1 MSRQPLLFSLL
12 LCAAAAALPGP
23 FTAQAD
29 PLPSQKILERY
40 QQMLEKSPVEG
51 IALERLWK
59 AYGDAGQTAQLVDY
73 YQKAASAEPGSF
85 AHSLVL
91 GYLLRKTGQL
101 AEARAAFEKAAQR
114 EPKSPLPWLA
124 LAKLES
130 GRPAEAAGFLE
141 KALPLFEPKDPR
153 QNEALLELGGAWLAA
168 GNLEKA
174 AEAWER
180 TLALDPENQVLRQ
193 RLADNYARNRL
204 PDRAIPH
211 WEWLKTHGAPADR
224 AQALQALARIH
235 QGAGRVE
242 PALAALEEALAGTA
256 PGNWLRA
263 ELQAQIIRLHQ
274 RTHRVP
280 ELEARWKNA
289 VQTHP
294 RDAGALLQLVDLYE
308 RLGDLEQ
315 QRIWLE
321 KLCALLPRNTGYRVR
336 LARVALQLDDVA
348 GAAALYDELLREQ
361 PLQSEWVF
369 ERARIDLQQDAP
381 LIARQRI
388 GTLLAERRTDETVRH
403 KALEFFETHRLT
415 DLLEQEL
422 KIDAGSGR
430 EEAVVALTRFY
441 FQQKRYADA
450 ERTLEGLLP
459 GPAERT
465 PARLASAYARMAGVL
480 REHQELDSAVA
491 TLQKAIALQPDT
503 REHSLLLGELLA
515 AQGKSV
521 EARLAYEKA
530 FTLSKSPAEALEIDQ
545 KLFELVRT
553 PPRGS
558 PAAGEPSGRPGD
570 PRSPEF
576 EEYVL
581 KLRRAA
587 ASKPS
592 VDAWL
597 RVAHWQLWGRNLRVA
612 QECAQQALKLKPD
625 SVAGHEFLVKLALSE
640 PQAALALEH
649 LEELMRIQPEGRP
662 GYLRRAGQA
671 VLQTGRLEDALKIFR
686 ELAATNPGDFEVLG
700 DLALTL
706 QRAERWDEALEIWK
720 RAEAVA
726 PGARKKE
733 AATALLRIYERM
745 GMPEEAVQLLVQ
757 QMDAQTEERE
767 RFSVFQD
774 LLAVCAKN
782 GRLDWLRGEFEQRCK
797 LQPEDYFSAMGL
809 GLVFKAQGDKKAAF
823 ERLSE
828 ASLSASNLAEALP
841 GLIREAEDL
850 HKLDAAVRLQEQW
863 LRIAP
868 AQTSEG
874 LQKLAQLQEKNF
886 DLQGATQTWTKVV
899 AKFPRD
905 PAALRRA
912 AEFHLQSGLPARAT
926 ELLRKVRVLEP
937 NDLSSLAQ
945 LAELDLEAGAVEE
958 AQDCLEQILRR
969 STPEKPG
976 EPLKFPGLRTS
987 EAGRLQ
993 SAYLSTVR
1001 MRRGNPA
1008 PETYRALRS
1017 FWMPAPEP
1025 GGAISGAG
1033 SGWGGGSSSAGASVN
1048 ERDLRLGAI
1057 RDLGGF
1063 IQARGDAGALAA
1075 WVERWKKAAP
1085 TAPTE
1090 ALWAF
1095 YFAGAGEALLDE
1107 TERFT
1112 GRVGSEV
1119 QATQAFIWFA
1129 LQTGQF
1135 DRLAKWLHAAE
1146 RSPTERDYLQVA
1158 LSEYFQASGIR
1169 PELDQT
1175 LLEKLFSEGYRTRI
1189 WQVAMT
1195 LAQRGRFREALH
1207 LGHRV
1212 LEGVT
1217 TQKPGYCLELAH
1229 WSLILGDLDGARAT
1243 LKGALDH
1250 RGESLELPV
1259 FAVLREY
1266 YLLLPER
1273 ERAGFKKAYLE
1284 GLDPMIHP
1292 VHTSLASVLL
1302 HALEGETADAQTQL
1316 RFLLKLRPLSP
1327 FSEEEGAGSSAA
1339 RFWNFV
1345 LGTASQLQA
1354 WHFERLATQWC
1365 EMALE
1370 DAALLRLQ
1378 TETTGGNTLRNRAMD
1393 VRTRLDAL
1401 RLLQAS
1407 PAQREQIR
1415 DDYARVA
1422 GVEGLVP
1429 LAETLAALGAHR
1441 QSIALY
1447 RDLWEKE
1454 PTNPQALRNLL
1465 GACRTAK
1472 DIATLQSVLE
1482 QSVTRGYYRLNEA
1495 AQSDLILQ
1503 WAEALESAGAPGRAR
1518 AVLQEATS
1526 GQHSQDSRLLGR
1538 LAQIHERTGDLAAAE
1553 RVYRR
1558 LLLAEPANAVAL
1570 QALTQLLET
1579 QGRFKEAL
1587 AALEKAT
1594 GPEIESRRAA
1604 LWLKAGQLEEAF
1616 SALERSPVSQGA
1628 RTPMRMAEILLE
1640 KGDRKLARSILRKTL
1655 SRPLDPRTRFSIQ
1668 SKLIEWLDP
1677 GEDTE
1682 LVAGEFKRLRR
1693 VAGEDRDLVGNYYR
1707 LRVRE
1712 GVRFGLEK
1720 TVEPELLQEWE
1731 QEDPLAGLALA
1742 EWQIQRSN
1750 WPAAKGFLEKLV
1762 EQADTPESVLQRFLE
1777 LSLESKRADCAVPLR
1792 AALARRN
1799 PLETKCMLDWARAL
1813 FTEAHAATDPASKQ
1827 DFLKKALS
1835 VLGELQAR
1843 CPIIP
1848 GLFGEL
1854 APIFVEFGFPD
1865 RAAPLFREAQAA
1877 DPLARDFAVYLRS
1890 ARLHLAEKDFAGAR
1904 RLLQVAF
1911 GNPANLEGS
1920 ALVELLEA
1928 ENRLDRCEEEMRG
1941 FGLDAFQQRAVRR
1954 ALFDFYARSG
1964 DGPGALRMVQK
1975 HPELA
1980 DAALCKR
1987 LRSLCSNEPW
1997 ALSALFE
2004 ALLPGI
2010 GEVPAL
2016 EAELATLYTEWA
2028 DAGIQARD
2036 PGRALALLRRAQELR
2051 PLDFAQVE
2059 RFSALCAE
2067 LRQTGLAVTL
2077 LEELLRN
2084 GPEAAQKE
2092 KARKVLSRLKSD

>member
-1 MSRQPLLFSLL
+1 MSRRPLLFSLL
-12 LCAAAAALPGP
+12 LCASAAALPGAWA
-23 FTAQAD
+23 AQAD
-29 PLPSQKILERY
+29 PIPSQKILERY
-40 QQMLEKSPVEG
+40 RQMLEKSPTEG

-59 AYGDAGQTAQLVDY
+59 AYGDSGQTAQLLEH
-73 YQKAASAEPGSF
+73 YQKAASAGDASF
-85 AHSLVL
+85 ADSLVL

-130 GRPAEAAGFLE
+130 GRPADAAGFLE
-141 KALPLFEPKDPR
+141 RALPLFEPKDPR

-180 TLALDPENQVLRQ
+180 TLALDPENQLLRR

-235 QGAGRVE
+235 QGSGRVE

-289 VQTHP
+289 AQTHP
-294 RDAGALLQLVDLYE
+294 RDAGALLQLADLYE

-315 QRIWLE
+315 QRVWLE

-348 GAAALYDELLREQ
+348 GAAALYDDLLREQ
-361 PLQSEWVF
+361 PLQSEWVLD
-369 ERARIDLQQDAP
+369 RARIDLQQDAP
-381 LIARQRI
+381 LNARQRVSA
-388 GTLLAERRTDETVRH
+388 LLAARRTDETVRQ

-422 KIDAGSGR
+422 TLDAGTGR
-430 EEAVVALTRFY
+430 EEAVLALTRFY

-450 ERTLEGLLP
+450 ERTLQGLLP
-459 GPAERT
+459 GPADRS

-503 REHSLLLGELLA
+503 REHFLLLGEFQA
-515 AQGKSV
+515 AQGKPG
-521 EARLAYEKA
+521 EARQAYEKA
-530 FTLSKSPAEALEIDQ
+530 FALSQSPAEALESDQ
-545 KLFELVRT
+545 KLFEVVRT
-553 PPRGS
+553 PALRS
-558 PAAGEPSGRPGD
+558 PAPGKPGGGD

-576 EEYVL
+576 EEYVF

-592 VDAWL
+592 VEAWL
-597 RVAHWQLWGRNLRVA
+597 RVARWQLWGRNLRVA
-612 QECAQQALKLKPD
+612 QECAQQALKLEPD
-625 SVAGHEFLVKLALSE
+625 SVAAHEFLVKLALSE

-671 VLQTGRLEDALKIFR
+671 VLQTGSVADALKIFR
-686 ELAATNPGDFEVLG
+686 ELAATQPGDFDVLG
-700 DLALTL
+700 DLAHTL
-706 QRAERWDEALEIWK
+706 QRAERWDEALETWK

-726 PGARKKE
+726 PVSRKKE

-745 GMPEEAVQLLVQ
+745 GMPEEAVQLLVH
-757 QMDAQTEERE
+757 QMDSQTEERE
-767 RFSVFQD
+767 RFALFQD
-774 LLAVCAKN
+774 LLAVCSKN
-782 GRLDWLRGEFEQRCK
+782 GRLDWLRGEFEQRCR

-809 GLVFKAQGDKKAAF
+809 GLVLKAQGNKTAAF
-823 ERLSE
+823 ERFSE
-828 ASLSASNLAEALP
+828 ASLSASSLAEALP
-841 GLIREAEDL
+841 GLVREAEDL
-850 HKLDAAVRLQEQW
+850 HKLEAAVRLQDQW
-863 LRIAP
+863 LRIVP
-868 AQTSEG
+868 AHTSEG

-886 DLQGATQTWTKVV
+886 DFQGASQTWAKVV

-905 PAALRRA
+905 PAALRHA

-926 ELLRKVRVLEP
+926 ELLRKVRALEP
-937 NDLSSLAQ
+937 NDLPALAQ
-945 LAELDLEAGAVEE
+945 LAELDLETGAVEE

-969 STPEKPG
+969 SPPEKAG
-976 EPLKFPGLRTS
+976 EPLKFPGLRAS

-1008 PETYRALRS
+1008 PEIYRALRS

-1033 SGWGGGSSSAGASVN
+1033 SGWGGSGAPGGGSGS

-1057 RDLGGF
+1057 RDLGRVL
-1063 IQARGDAGALAA
+1063 QAQGDANALAA
-1075 WVERWKKAAP
+1075 WVDRWKKAAP

-1095 YFAGAGEALLDE
+1095 YFSGASQELLDE
-1107 TERFT
+1107 TERLT
-1112 GRVGSEV
+1112 GRAGGGI
-1119 QATQAFIWFA
+1119 QATQALIWFA

-1135 DRLAKWLHAAE
+1135 DRLAHWLHAAE

-1158 LSEYFQASGIR
+1158 LGEYFQASGIR
-1169 PELDQT
+1169 PELDQA
-1175 LLEKLFSEGYRTRI
+1175 LMEKLFSEGYRTRI
-1189 WQVAMT
+1189 WQVALT

-1229 WSLILGDLDGARAT
+1229 WSLFLGDLEEARAT
-1243 LKGALDH
+1243 LKRALDH
-1250 RGESLELPV
+1250 RGESFELPV
-1259 FAVLREY
+1259 FSVLREY
-1266 YLLLPER
+1266 YLLLPQQQ
-1273 ERAGFKKAYLE
+1273 RAAFKRAYLE
-1284 GLDPMIHP
+1284 GLDPVAHP
-1292 VHTSLASVLL
+1292 VHTGLASTLL
-1302 HALEGETADAQTQL
+1302 HALEGETAEAQNQL
-1316 RFLLKLRPLSP
+1316 RTLLKLRPLSP

-1354 WHFERLATQWC
+1354 WHFDRLATQWC
-1365 EMALE
+1365 EMAL
-1370 DAALLRLQ
+1370 DDTALLRLQ
-1378 TETTGGNTLRNRAMD
+1378 TETTGGNALRNRALD

-1401 RLLQAS
+1401 RLLQAT
-1407 PAQREQIR
+1407 PPQGEQIR
-1415 DDYARVA
+1415 NDYARVA
-1422 GVEGLVP
+1422 GVEGLIP
-1429 LAETLAALGAHR
+1429 LAETLAGLGGYR

-1447 RDLWEKE
+1447 RELWEKE
-1454 PTNPQALRNLL
+1454 PANPNALRNLL

-1472 DIATLQSVLE
+1472 DIATLESVLE

-1495 AQSDLILQ
+1495 AQNDLVLQ
-1503 WAEALESAGAPGRAR
+1503 WADALESAGDSGRAR

-1526 GQHSQDSRLLGR
+1526 GQRAHDSRLLGR
-1538 LAQIHERTGDLAAAE
+1538 LAQIHEHTGDLPAAE

-1570 QALTQLLET
+1570 QALTELLET
-1579 QGRFKEAL
+1579 QNRFQDAL
-1587 AALEKAT
+1587 AALEKAS
-1594 GPEIESRRAA
+1594 GPEFESRRAV

-1616 SALERSPVSQGA
+1616 AALERIPVSHGA
-1628 RTPMRMAEILLE
+1628 RTPLRMAEVLLE
-1640 KGDRKLARSILRKTL
+1640 KGDKKLARSILRKTL
-1655 SRPLDPRTRFSIQ
+1655 SRPLDARTRFAVQ
-1668 SKLIEWLDP
+1668 SKLLELLDA
-1677 GEDTE
+1677 GDDSER
-1682 LVAGEFKRLRR
+1682 VSGEFKRLRR
-1693 VAGEDRDLVGNYYR
+1693 VAGEDREMIGSYFR

-1712 GVRFGLEK
+1712 AVRLGLEK
-1720 TVEPELLQEWE
+1720 TVETELHQEWE
-1731 QEDPLAGLALA
+1731 QEDSQAGLALA
-1742 EWQIQRSN
+1742 ELQIQRSN
-1750 WPAAKGFLEKLV
+1750 WGAVRELV
-1762 EQADTPESVLQRFLE
+1762 EQLLARTDTPEPVLQQLLE
-1777 LSLESKRADCAVPLR
+1777 LSIEAKRPDCALQLR

-1799 PLETKCMLDWARAL
+1799 PLENKGMLDWARAL
-1813 FTEAHAATDPASKQ
+1813 FAEALTARDPAAKQ
-1827 DFLKKALS
+1827 DFLQKTFS
-1835 VLGELQAR
+1835 VLEELEAR
-1843 CPIIP
+1843 TAISP
-1848 GLFGEL
+1848 GLSGEV
-1854 APIFVEFGFPD
+1854 AQVFVEFGFPG
-1865 RAAPLFREAQAA
+1865 RAALLFREARAV
-1877 DPLARDFAVYLRS
+1877 DPLARDFAAYLQS
-1890 ARLHLAEKDFAGAR
+1890 ARLCLAERDFVGAR

-1911 GNPANLEGS
+1911 ANPANLDGT
-1920 ALVELLEA
+1920 AFVELLEA
-1928 ENRLDRCEEEMRG
+1928 DHRLDRCEEEMLG
-1941 FGLDAFQQRAVRR
+1941 FGLDALQKRAVRR
-1954 ALFDFYARSG
+1954 ALFELNARAG
-1964 DGPGALRMVQK
+1964 NGAGALGLVQK

-1987 LRSLCSNEPW
+1987 LRSLCPTEPW
-1997 ALSALFE
+1997 ALTTLFE
-2004 ALLPGI
+2004 TLLPGI

-2016 EAELATLYTEWA
+2016 EAELAALYTEWA

-2036 PGRALALLRRAQELR
+2036 LAPALQLLRRAQSLR
-2051 PLDFAQVE
+2051 PLDFARVE

-2067 LRQTGLAVTL
+2067 LGQPDLAVTL
-2077 LEELLRN
+2077 LEEFLSK
-2084 GPEAAQKE
+2084 GPEASQKE
-2092 KARKVLSRLKSD
+2092 QARKVLSRLKP

>member
-1 MSRQPLLFSLL
+1 MSRRPLLFSLL
-12 LCAAAAALPGP
+12 LCASAAALPGAWAAP
-23 FTAQAD
+23 AD

-40 QQMLEKSPVEG
+40 RQMLEKSPGEG

-59 AYGDAGQTAQLVDY
+59 AYGDSGQTAQLLEH
-73 YQKAASAEPGSF
+73 YQKAASSGDASF

-124 LAKLES
+124 LAKLEAA
-130 GRPAEAAGFLE
+130 RPADAAGFLE

-153 QNEALLELGGAWLAA
+153 HNEALLELGGAWLAA

-180 TLALDPENQVLRQ
+180 TLALDPENLVLRR
-193 RLADNYARNRL
+193 RLADNYAQNRL

-211 WEWLKTHGAPADR
+211 WEWLKTRGAPADR

-235 QGAGRVE
+235 QGAGRIDA
-242 PALAALEEALAGTA
+242 ALAALDEALAGTA

-289 VQTHP
+289 AHTHP
-294 RDAGALLQLVDLYE
+294 RDAGALLQLADLYE

-315 QRIWLE
+315 QRVSLE
-321 KLCALLPRNTGYRVR
+321 KLCVLLPRNTGYRVR

-348 GAAALYDELLREQ
+348 GAAALYDDLLREQ
-361 PLQSEWVF
+361 PTQSEWVF
-369 ERARIDLQQDAP
+369 DRARIDLQQDAP
-381 LIARQRI
+381 LNARQRVSA
-388 GTLLAERRTDETVRH
+388 LLAARRTDETVRQ
-403 KALEFFETHRLT
+403 KALEFFEAHRLT

-422 KIDAGSGR
+422 QLDAGTGR
-430 EEAVVALTRFY
+430 EEAVLALTRFY
-441 FQQKRYADA
+441 FQQRRYADA
-450 ERTLEGLLP
+450 ERTLQGLLP
-459 GPAERT
+459 RPEDRS
-465 PARLASAYARMAGVL
+465 PDRLASAYARMAGVL

-503 REHSLLLGELLA
+503 REHFLLLGELHA
-515 AQGKSV
+515 AQGKPG
-521 EARLAYEKA
+521 EAREAYEKA
-530 FTLSKSPAEALEIDQ
+530 FALSQSPAEALESDQ
-545 KLFELVRT
+545 KLFEVVRT
-553 PPRGS
+553 PARRS
-558 PAAGEPSGRPGD
+558 AAPGEPGRAD

-592 VDAWL
+592 VEAWL
-597 RVAHWQLWGRNLRVA
+597 RVARWQLWGRNLRVA
-612 QECAQQALKLKPD
+612 QECAQQALKLAPD
-625 SVAGHEFLVKLALSE
+625 SVAAHEFLVKLALSE

-671 VLQTGRLEDALKIFR
+671 VLQTGRVEDALKIFR
-686 ELAATNPGDFEVLG
+686 ELAATQPGDFDVLG
-700 DLALTL
+700 DLAQTL

-726 PGARKKE
+726 PVSRKKE

-745 GMPEEAVQLLVQ
+745 AMPEEAVRLLVH

-767 RFSVFQD
+767 RFARFQD
-774 LLAVCAKN
+774 LLALCAKN
-782 GRLDWLRGEFEQRCK
+782 ARLDWLRGEFEQRCR

-809 GLVFKAQGDKKAAF
+809 GLVLKAQGNKTAAF

-828 ASLSASNLAEALP
+828 ASLGASNLADALP
-841 GLIREAEDL
+841 GLVREAEDL
-850 HKLDAAVRLQEQW
+850 HKLEAAVRLQEQW
-863 LRIAP
+863 LRIVP
-868 AQTSEG
+868 AHTSEG

-886 DLQGATQTWTKVV
+886 DFQGASQTWAKVV

-905 PAALRRA
+905 PAALRHA

-926 ELLRKVRVLEP
+926 ELLRKVRALEP
-937 NDLSSLAQ
+937 NDLPSLAQ

-976 EPLKFPGLRTS
+976 EPVKFPGLRTS

-1033 SGWGGGSSSAGASVN
+1033 SGWGGAPGGGSVS

-1057 RDLGGF
+1057 RDLGRVL
-1063 IQARGDAGALAA
+1063 QAQGDASALAA
-1075 WVERWKKAAP
+1075 WVDRWKKAAP

-1095 YFAGAGEALLDE
+1095 FFSGASEALLDE
-1107 TERFT
+1107 TERLT
-1112 GRVGSEV
+1112 SRAGGEI
-1119 QATQAFIWFA
+1119 QATQALIWFA

-1135 DRLAKWLHAAE
+1135 DRLAHWLHAAE

-1158 LSEYFQASGIR
+1158 LGEYFQASGIR
-1169 PELDQT
+1169 PELDQA

-1189 WQVAMT
+1189 WQVALT

-1229 WSLILGDLDGARAT
+1229 WSLFLGDLDGARAT
-1243 LKGALDH
+1243 LKRALDH
-1250 RGESLELPV
+1250 RGESFELPV

-1266 YLLLPER
+1266 FLLLPDQER
-1273 ERAGFKKAYLE
+1273 PAFKRAYLE
-1284 GLDPMIHP
+1284 GLDPVVHP
-1292 VHTSLASVLL
+1292 VHTGLASTLL
-1302 HALEGETADAQTQL
+1302 HALEGETEEAQNQL
-1316 RFLLKLRPLSP
+1316 RILLKLRPLSR

-1365 EMALE
+1365 EMAL
-1370 DAALLRLQ
+1370 DDTALLRLQ
-1378 TETTGGNTLRNRAMD
+1378 TETVGGNALRHRALD

-1401 RLLQAS
+1401 RLLQAT
-1407 PAQREQIR
+1407 PPQGEQIR
-1415 DDYARVA
+1415 TDYARVA
-1422 GVEGLVP
+1422 GLEGLIP
-1429 LAETLAALGAHR
+1429 LAENLAGLGAHR

-1447 RDLWEKE
+1447 RELWEKE
-1454 PTNPQALRNLL
+1454 PANPHALRNLL

-1472 DIATLQSVLE
+1472 DIATLESVLE

-1503 WAEALESAGAPGRAR
+1503 WADALESAGTPGRAR

-1526 GQHSQDSRLLGR
+1526 GQHSHDSRLLGR
-1538 LAQIHERTGDLAAAE
+1538 LAQIHERTGDLPAAE

-1558 LLLAEPANAVAL
+1558 LLLAEPANAAAL

-1579 QGRFKEAL
+1579 QNRFQDAL

-1594 GPEIESRRAA
+1594 GPEFDSRRAV

-1616 SALERSPVSQGA
+1616 SALERLPVSQGA
-1628 RTPMRMAEILLE
+1628 RAPVRMAEVLLG
-1640 KGDRKLARSILRKTL
+1640 KGDKKLARSILRKTL
-1655 SRPLDPRTRFSIQ
+1655 SRPLDARTRFAIQ
-1668 SKLIEWLDP
+1668 SKLL
-1677 GEDTE
+1677 E
-1682 LVAGEFKRLRR
+1682 LLEAGDDAEMVAGEFKRLRR
-1693 VAGEDRDLVGNYYR
+1693 VAGEDREMVGNYFR

-1712 GVRFGLEK
+1712 AVRLGLEK
-1720 TVEPELLQEWE
+1720 AVETELRQEWE
-1731 QEDPLAGLALA
+1731 QGDPQAGLALA
-1742 EWQIQRSN
+1742 ELEIQRSN
-1750 WPAAKGFLEKLV
+1750 WAAARDWV
-1762 EQADTPESVLQRFLE
+1762 EPLLARTDTPEQGLQRLLE
-1777 LSLESKRADCAVPLR
+1777 LFIEGKRPDYALPLR

-1799 PLETKCMLDWARAL
+1799 PLENKAMVDWARAL
-1813 FTEAHAATDPASKQ
+1813 FAEAQSAPDPAAKQ
-1827 DFLKKALS
+1827 DFLQKTFS
-1835 VLGELQAR
+1835 VLEELRAR
-1843 CPIIP
+1843 TAISP
-1848 GLFGEL
+1848 GLSGEL
-1854 APIFVEFGFPD
+1854 AQVFVELGFPD
-1865 RAAPLFREAQAA
+1865 RAAILFREARAS
-1877 DPLARDFAVYLRS
+1877 DPLGRDFGAYLQG
-1890 ARLHLAEKDFAGAR
+1890 ARLCLAERDFSGAR
-1904 RLLQVAF
+1904 RLIHVAF
-1911 GNPANLEGS
+1911 SNPANLDG
-1920 ALVELLEA
+1920 AAFVELLEA
-1928 ENRLDRCEEEMRG
+1928 EHRLDRCEEEMLG
-1941 FGLDAFQQRAVRR
+1941 FGLDALQKRAVRR
-1954 ALFDFYARSG
+1954 ALFELHARVG
-1964 DGPGALRMVQK
+1964 NGAGALGVIQK

-1980 DAALCKR
+1980 DAAICKE
-1987 LRSLCSNEPW
+1987 LRSLCPNEPW
-1997 ALSALFE
+1997 ALSSLFE
-2004 ALLPGI
+2004 TLLPGI

-2016 EAELATLYTEWA
+2016 EAELAALYTEWA

-2036 PGRALALLRRAQELR
+2036 PAPALQLLRRAQALR
-2051 PLDFAQVE
+2051 PLDFARVE
-2059 RFSALCAE
+2059 RFSALCSE
-2067 LRQTGLAVTL
+2067 LRQPELAVTL
-2077 LEELLRN
+2077 VEEFLRN

-2092 KARKVLSRLKSD
+2092 QARKILSGLKP